1 MNRIEKISEW
11 ISWILNPFT
20 ISTSV
25 FVILVFT
32 SSILRLSHQIFT
44 LLIAI
49 IFSNMIP
56 LFYLF
61 YLKNRGDIKELEIIQ
76 REKRINPLIWG
87 IASHFLGYILLAFIQ
102 APIIV
107 TGLMFCYTTVSLFI
121 MIITFYWKIS
131 VHAAGVSVP
140 LVALSFHFGEIIYP
154 LYGLIIIV
162 GTARVILKKHTV
174 LQVVGGTFLG
184 LICAI
189 FFLKVLFF

>member
-11 ISWILNPFT
+11 ISWILNPFS
-20 ISTSV
+20 ISTIV
-25 FVILVFT
+25 FVILIFT
-32 SSILRLSHQIFT
+32 SSILGLSLQIFI
-44 LLIAI
+44 LLIVI

-87 IASHFLGYILLAFIQ
+87 ITSHFLGYILLAFIQ

-121 MIITFYWKIS
+121 LIITFYWKIS
-131 VHAAGVSVP
+131 VHAAAVSVP

-154 LYGLIIIV
+154 FYVLIIVV
-162 GTARVILKKHTV
+162 GTARIILKKHTI

-184 LICAI
+184 LICAA
-189 FFLKVLFF
+189 FFLKVLFY